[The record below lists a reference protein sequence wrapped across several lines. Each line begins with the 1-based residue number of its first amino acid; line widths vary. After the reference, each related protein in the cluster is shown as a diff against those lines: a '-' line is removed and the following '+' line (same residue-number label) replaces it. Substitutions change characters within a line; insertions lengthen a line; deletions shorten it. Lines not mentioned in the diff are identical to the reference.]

1 MKTGGILLLASLCAL
16 AAGTTLFTACGS
28 DGRAT
33 GFEDPDGSASQVD
46 GGLDFGQKEAA
57 PPCNGLE
64 CKQVVCGNGKT
75 TTLSGTVYA
84 PTPPQYGKADPLYN
98 AILYVPNG
106 DLQPFKKGVSCEKCG
121 TVTSGSPLVTA
132 LSGSDGKFVLEN
144 VPAGDDIPLVIQV
157 GRWRRKVTIKNVK
170 ACEDNAL
177 DAEQTRLPRDSSEGD
192 IPQMAIVTS
201 VYDATEC
208 LMRKIGIADSEFTA
222 PSGNG
227 RVHIFHGN
235 GATVSGAPAGDAL
248 WGTTGTLENY
258 DIVAFP
264 CSSQPTDMTG
274 RQNIVDY
281 ADGGGRVFITDL
293 SQDIIKNGP
302 APWPTTGNWTAAG
315 SFSNPASIDTTFPK
329 GEALAD
335 WLKLIGA
342 TPTRGEVDLTGTFA
356 RLSAVNPPSQRWV
369 YSSQTMQTYSFNTP
383 VGADEAAQCGRVFYS
398 SFHVSNGGSG
408 TFPSSCNTQPLTPQ
422 EKILEFLLFDLAACV
437 QKDGDKPVPPPVK

>member
-1 MKTGGILLLASLCAL
+1 MRRTYFALVSL
-16 AAGTTLFTACGS
+16 AAAGAAGLSFAACGG
-28 DGRAT
+28 DGRSAA
-33 GFEDPDGSASQVD
+33 FDEPDGAQRTD
-46 GGLDFGQKEAA
+46 GGLDFGQQEAA
-57 PPCNGLE
+57 PACTGLE
-64 CKQVVCGNGKT
+64 CQQVACGGGKT

-84 PTPPQYGKADPLYN
+84 PTPAKYGKADPIYN

-106 DLQPFKKGVSCEKCG
+106 PLEPFEKGVSCEKCG

-157 GRWRRKVTIKNVK
+157 GRWRRQVTIKNVK

-177 DAEQTRLPRDSSEGD
+177 DAEDTRLPRDSSEGD
-192 IPQMAIVTS
+192 IPLMAIVTS
-201 VYDATEC
+201 SFDATEC
-208 LMRKIGIADSEFTA
+208 LMKKIGIADSEFT
-222 PSGNG
+222 PGSGSG
-227 RVHIFHGN
+227 RVHLYQGG
-235 GATVSGAPAGDAL
+235 GATMPGASNGSTL
-248 WGTTGTLENY
+248 WGSKATLDAY

-264 CSSQPTDMTG
+264 CSSQPSDMAG

-302 APWPTTGNWTAAG
+302 APWPSTGKWNDTG

-342 TPTRGEVDLTGTFA
+342 TPTHGQIDLTGTYFRVRDVDGA
-356 RLSAVNPPSQRWV
+356 SQRWV
-369 YSSQTMQTYSFNTP
+369 YSPESVQTYSFNTP
-383 VGADEAAQCGRVFYS
+383 VGVDEAAQCGRVFYS
-398 SFHVSNGGSG
+398 SFHVSQGGFG
-408 TFPSSCNTQPLTPQ
+408 TFPSSCDDGPLTPQ
-422 EKILEFLLFDLAACV
+422 EKILEFMLFDLAACV
-437 QKDGDKPVPPPVK
+437 MKDGDKPEPPPVK